1 MPTLKLSASVL
12 EKITPKLGDMLKQ
25 QSPEKKSKETDA
37 KNKKLKNKK
46 DAKPKKQQQQEKRT
60 IEDALQRR
68 DKTLRWLCSK
78 YPLCFNKQNPV
89 PLKIG
94 VNEDIFAILP
104 KYISRGVV
112 RKALAHYTRLS
123 RYLNALVSNSNRYN
137 LNGEIVG
144 TISEK
149 ERDFAQMKIDSFADA
164 NAIKEDVPDLTQP
177 SDENLL
183 KNE

>member
-12 EKITPKLGDMLKQ
+12 EKIAPKLGDMLKQ
-25 QSPEKKSKETDA
+25 QSPEKKSKETGGQ
-37 KNKKLKNKK
+37 NKKLKNKK
-46 DAKPKKQQQQEKRT
+46 DAKPKQQQQEKRT
-60 IEDALQRR
+60 IEDVLKRR
-68 DKTLRWLCSK
+68 DKTLRWLCTK

-94 VNEDIFAILP
+94 INEDIFAILP
-104 KYISRGVV
+104 KYISRGII

-123 RYLNALVSNSNRYN
+123 NYLNALISNSNRYN
-137 LNGEIVG
+137 LSGEIVG

-164 NAIKEDVPDLTQP
+164 NAITEDVPDLTSP
-177 SDENLL
+177 SDEKPL